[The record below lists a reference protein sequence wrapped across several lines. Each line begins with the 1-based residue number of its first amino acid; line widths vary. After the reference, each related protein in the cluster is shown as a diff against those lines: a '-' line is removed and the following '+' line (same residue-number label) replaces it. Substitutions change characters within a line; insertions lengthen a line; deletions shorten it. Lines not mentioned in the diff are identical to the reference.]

1 MFNGEELLHFIE
13 LADYMAFNDYEAQMM
28 QDKTGL
34 SLDALASK
42 VKTLVVTL
50 GAQGSHIYTDGKR
63 IEIPCVKAEAVVDP
77 TGCGDAYRSGLLYG
91 MAHGWDWKTSGQLAA
106 VMGSIKIASRGGQ
119 NHMPSKHDITN
130 RYQSAFGE
138 SLTL

>member
-1 MFNGEELLHFIE
+1 
-13 LADYMAFNDYEAQMM
+13 
-28 QDKTGL
+28 
-34 SLDALASK
+34 
-42 VKTLVVTL
+42 
-50 GAQGSHIYTDGKR
+50 
-63 IEIPCVKAEAVVDP
+63 
-77 TGCGDAYRSGLLYG
+77 